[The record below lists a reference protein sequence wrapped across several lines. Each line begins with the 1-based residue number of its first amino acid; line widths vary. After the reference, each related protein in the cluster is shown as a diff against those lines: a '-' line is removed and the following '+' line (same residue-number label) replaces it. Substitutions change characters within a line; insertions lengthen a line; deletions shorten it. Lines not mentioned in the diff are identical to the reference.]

1 MAIDHMSHKS
11 KARTIC
17 KRKQLFRTG
26 YYNKYTKLQNPTMNI
41 TSPSCVSDFIHYVDG
56 IVHSPTPSVDESD
69 NESLHHLLVEQW
81 FRDRFFLPRPYRST
95 SIVDD
100 DEDNTIKNDIVDD
113 TSCGRSMALFNDS
126 LVSREIRSSIVS
138 MSMSQDSQDSCNLRH
153 RWGLD
158 RQRLPDKRRPP
169 LGVVMVVDTGAPLMP
184 ISRDQDN
191 DERMEPAS
199 HGSFDDKIM
208 KEESAEK
215 SYDYRPASGFI
226 NRTFSFDEQLPVIHR
241 RRGASVRKS
250 TNKCIGEDDDR
261 YVDEQPSFTIPITYS
276 SDGSNQGSKV
286 VYPVSVPTTP

>member
-1 MAIDHMSHKS
+1 
-11 KARTIC
+11 
-17 KRKQLFRTG
+17 
-26 YYNKYTKLQNPTMNI
+26 MNI
-41 TSPSCVSDFIHYVDG
+41 TSPSCVSDLIHYVDG
-56 IVHSPTPSVDESD
+56 IVHSPTPSADESD

-100 DEDNTIKNDIVDD
+100 DEDNTINNDIVDD
-113 TSCGRSMALFNDS
+113 ASCGRSMALFSDS

-158 RQRLPDKRRPP
+158 RHRPSEKRRPP

-191 DERMEPAS
+191 DERMDAAS
-199 HGSFDDKIM
+199 HGSFDDEMIM
-208 KEESAEK
+208 KDESAK
-215 SYDYRPASGFI
+215 KCYDSRPAMGFI

-241 RRGASVRKS
+241 RRGSSVRRS
-250 TNKCIGEDDDR
+250 SNKRIGEDHDDR

-276 SDGSNQGSKV
+276 SDGSNRGSKV
-286 VYPVSVPTTP
+286 LYPVSVPATP